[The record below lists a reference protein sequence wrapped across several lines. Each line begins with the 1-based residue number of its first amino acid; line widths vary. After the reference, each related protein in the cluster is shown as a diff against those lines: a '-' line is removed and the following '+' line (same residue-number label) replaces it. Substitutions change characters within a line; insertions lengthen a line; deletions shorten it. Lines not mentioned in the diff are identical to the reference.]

1 MKRLDSLDLKE
12 MPSRARAH
20 LVNNL
25 SGVKG
30 LHLMGT
36 CSADGI
42 DNLAVFN
49 SVLHIGANPA
59 MLGVLFR
66 PMTVRR
72 DSYHNL
78 QATGGYTLNLVT
90 SQMVDAAHATS
101 AKWPE
106 EQSEFTATGLT
117 PWRSESMNAPYVA
130 ESPVRIGLRF
140 VDEQTI
146 RCNDTRLVI
155 GEVTEV
161 WLPEG
166 LPEDDGWIRLDA
178 LDVMSVAG
186 LDAYYR
192 PELMVRKAYAKPE
205 LAAKSQDLWRR

>member
-1 MKRLDSLDLKE
+1 MKRLDTQDLQQ

-36 CSADGI
+36 CSANGI
-42 DNLAVFN
+42 DNLALFN

-59 MLGVLFR
+59 LLGVLFR
-66 PMTVRR
+66 PTTVRR
-72 DSYHNL
+72 DSYRNL
-78 QATGGYTLNLVT
+78 QTIGEFTLNLVT
-90 SQMVDAAHATS
+90 RQMVDAAHATS

-106 EQSEFTATGLT
+106 DQSEFTATGLT
-117 PWRSESMNAPYVA
+117 PWRSDTMKVPFVE
-130 ESPVRIGLRF
+130 ESPVRIGLRL
-140 VDEQTI
+140 VDEQPI

-155 GEVTEV
+155 GEVTEL
-161 WLPEG
+161 WLPEN
-166 LPEDDGWIRLDA
+166 LPEEDGWLRLDH

-192 PELMVRKAYAKPE
+192 PELMVRKAYARPE
-205 LAAKSQDLWRR
+205 VDARDSDLWRR